1 MSRVLFSRVL
11 AAGFLL
17 GALLCGRIA
26 FANAASVEDLLAG
39 GLLPS
44 AAPGLLA
51 PITSE
56 GRKGWDCKPEH
67 AAEAQHW
74 HAANLP
80 PAPTVTSPCG
90 LSS

>member
-1 MSRVLFSRVL
+1 MSRVLVSRVL

-17 GALLCGRIA
+17 GAIFCGRIA

-44 AAPGLLA
+44 TMPPLLE

-80 PAPTVTSPCG
+80 ADPARY
-90 LSS
+90 